1 MTKFKEFSKY
11 FYVLIILVIFY
22 IPLFFAAVFSFN
34 QTSDKGFITFT
45 HWNGFTWEAY
55 QNLFSNKVIA
65 AFMSSLLLGTLSSF
79 IVIVFSLLTVF
90 SIWKQKSK
98 TIKIVKNVSTNISII
113 NPDVII
119 GVSLALFFSIAFGVL
134 SSESEGFFRAV
145 MGHVVMILPYGILI
159 MYPKS
164 EKFNKSIF
172 EASYDLGYPKVK
184 TWFKTYFIYMLPS
197 ISFTLIVSM
206 VLSFDDFII
215 TSIASNSETIGTE
228 LYQGR
233 FQSWALAIGSI
244 LLISVISVNIGL
256 FIKSSRK
263 KKEKKYEH

>member
-1 MTKFKEFSKY
+1 MTRFKEFSKY
-11 FYVLIILVIFY
+11 FYIVIILVIFY

-34 QTSDKGFITFT
+34 ETSDKGFITFT

-55 QNLFSNKVIA
+55 ENLFSNKMVA
-65 AFMSSLLLGTLSSF
+65 AFMSSLLLGTLSSL
-79 IVIVFSLLTVF
+79 IVIIFSLLTVF
-90 SIWKQKSK
+90 SIWKQKSRS
-98 TIKIVKNVSTNISII
+98 IKIVRNVSTNISLI

-119 GVSLALFFSIAFGVL
+119 GVSLAIFFSLSLGIL
-134 SSESEGFFRAV
+134 SSESEGFERALV
-145 MGHVVMILPYGILI
+145 GHVVMILPYGILI

-197 ISFTLIVSM
+197 ISFTLLVSM

-215 TSIASNSETIGTE
+215 TTITSNTETVGTE

-244 LLISVISVNIGL
+244 LLVSVIVVNAAI
-256 FIKSSRK
+256 FFKSSRK
-263 KKEKKYEH
+263 VEKDNEK

>member
-1 MTKFKEFSKY
+1 MTKFKEFTKY
-11 FYVLIILVIFY
+11 FYILIILIISY

-34 QTSDKGFITFT
+34 GTSDKGFITFT

-55 QNLFSNKVIA
+55 QNLFSNEIIA
-65 AFMSSLLLGTLSSF
+65 AFMSSLLLGTLSSL
-79 IVIVFSLLTVF
+79 IVIIFSLLTVF

-119 GVSLALFFSIAFGVL
+119 GISLALFFSLAFGVL

-145 MGHVVMILPYGILI
+145 IGHVVMILPYGILI

-172 EASYDLGYPKVK
+172 EASYDLGYSKIR
-184 TWFKTYFIYMLPS
+184 TWFKTYFIYMIPS
-197 ISFTLIVSM
+197 ISFTLMVSM

-215 TSIASNSETIGTE
+215 TTITSNTGTIGTE

-244 LLISVISVNIGL
+244 LLISIIVVNGYL
-256 FIKSSRK
+256 FLNSAKKNK
-263 KKEKKYEH
+263 KKVK